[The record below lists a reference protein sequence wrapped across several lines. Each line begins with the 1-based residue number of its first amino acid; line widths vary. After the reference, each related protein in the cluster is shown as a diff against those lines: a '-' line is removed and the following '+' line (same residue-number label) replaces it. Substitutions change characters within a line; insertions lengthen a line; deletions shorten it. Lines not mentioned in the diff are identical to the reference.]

1 MTAYTVVK
9 RDVVYAGVSLEP
21 GDAIDVQEL
30 PAELRG
36 KVIMTQSLERL
47 TAVRSRLAKKGLYD
61 VSKVQTTPKRDGRRQ
76 DVG

>member
-9 RDVVYAGVSLEP
+9 RDVFFAGVRLEP

-36 KVIMTQSLERL
+36 KVIMTQTLERL
-47 TAVRSRLAKKGLYD
+47 TAVRAKLAKKGLYD
-61 VSKVQTTPKRDGRRQ
+61 VGKIQTNPKRDS
-76 DVG
+76 